1 MEKVT
6 NKVTFLFM
14 REDQSSTTVPSSK
27 LSEIKVESFSGCTH
41 TVYALYVYGQREIS
55 GQGATKRIAA

>member
-27 LSEIKVESFSGCTH
+27 LSEIEVESFSGCTH
-41 TVYALYVYGQREIS
+41 TVYALYVYGQMEIS
-55 GQGATKRIAA
+55 G